1 MYPAEPDFLRI
12 AALCVVLAGAETL
25 HGIARTVWL
34 SPRLGKA
41 RAIRWSVVSGT
52 LLATAVCALLVPPIG
67 LQGFAQHLALG
78 VGLAVFMAG
87 FDIFIGRVVMRLKW
101 PRILQDF
108 NPASGNYLSIG
119 LALLVWVPVGV
130 WWWGGGGAG

>member
-1 MYPAEPDFLRI
+1 MPPADVTRI
-12 AALCVVLAGAETL
+12 VALCVALAGAETL

-34 SPRLGKA
+34 APRIGKA
-41 RAIRWSVVSGT
+41 RATQWSVVSGT
-52 LLATAVCALLVPPIG
+52 LLAWALCGLLVPAIG

-78 VGLAVFMAG
+78 VGLAAFMAA

-101 PRILQDF
+101 PRIWRDF

-119 LALLVWVPVGV
+119 LALLVWAPVVV
-130 WWWGGGGAG
+130 WALEGAGG